1 MVKSMLD
8 GTEDGTGSRAMRLRD
23 KGLGNKPLTLSGLRP
38 PSQKI
43 PFMLQRWYE
52 DQPTSAKCRGYSE
65 KTAHICVHLCF
76 YRVRSLKKLFLQ

>member
-8 GTEDGTGSRAMRLRD
+8 GTKNGTGSGAMRLRD
-23 KGLGNKPLTLSGLRP
+23 KGLGKSLTLSGPRP
-38 PSQKI
+38 PNQKI
-43 PFMLQRWYE
+43 PFMLQSWYE

-76 YRVRSLKKLFLQ
+76 YRVRSLKKLFLR